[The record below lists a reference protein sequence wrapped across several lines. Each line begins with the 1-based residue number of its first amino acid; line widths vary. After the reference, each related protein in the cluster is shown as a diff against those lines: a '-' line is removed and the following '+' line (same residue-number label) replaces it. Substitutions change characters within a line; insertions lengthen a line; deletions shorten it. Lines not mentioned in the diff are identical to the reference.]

1 MGQTIRIHDQNGGGT
16 GVDSFNG
23 RTGAVVPE
31 NGDYNTGQV
40 TEVTDKNYVTDA
52 EKSTIGNTSG
62 TNTGDETPASVKTK
76 YESNPN
82 TNAYT
87 DAEKTKLSGLESSK
101 FLGEFVS
108 LAALQAA
115 FPSPDVGSYAYVDG
129 GIGSDV
135 IKYIWDT
142 TDNKYVEQ
150 LGESTEETPASIKS
164 KYESNPDTN
173 AFTDAEKLNLSNQ
186 SGTNTGDETAGT
198 IKTKYES
205 NPDTN
210 AFTDAEKT
218 NLSNQSGTNT
228 GDETPASIKTKYES
242 NANTNAF
249 TDAEK
254 TKLTSLST
262 EVYEV
267 YQLGTN
273 NVPNTPTAVT
283 FDNERASSSAFS
295 LLVGGIVVV
304 NQAISKLSLI
314 YSVSL
319 NRTINNRATAS
330 HQVYINGSPYTGS
343 LSYTYHRTIASGQ
356 GSACKT
362 VVINNLSATDT
373 IELRSTRVSGTAP
386 ALVTIAEGSNLVL
399 EIKEI

>member
-1 MGQTIRIHDQNGGGT
+1 MGQTIRIHNQNGGGGA

-23 RTGAVVPE
+23 RTGAVVPQT
-31 NGDYNTGQV
+31 GDYNTGQV

-62 TNTGDETPASVKTK
+62 TNTGDETPTSVKTK

-115 FPSPDVGSYAYVDG
+115 FPSPSVGSYAYVDG

-228 GDETPASIKTKYES
+228 GDETTLSIQTKRPLKTVNSQSLEGVGNINISGFDPVAEGVLTDYIDS
-242 NANTNAF
+242 QNNNQQTTNAVF
-249 TDAEK
+249 PN
-254 TKLTSLST
+254 LT
-262 EVYEV
+262 
-267 YQLGTN
+267 
-273 NVPNTPTAVT
+273 
-283 FDNERASSSAFS
+283 
-295 LLVGGIVVV
+295 
-304 NQAISKLSLI
+304 
-314 YSVSL
+314 
-319 NRTINNRATAS
+319 
-330 HQVYINGSPYTGS
+330 
-343 LSYTYHRTIASGQ
+343 TYLTLIASGIDITSDYRFELSFSISINTTNRNAVVDIKDFGVSILPQ
-356 GSACKT
+356 VYT
-362 VVINNLSATDT
+362 VEVKDVTN
-373 IELRSTRVSGTAP
+373 RKW
-386 ALVTIAEGSNLVL
+386 VTISGRITPNPLGAGQIQLQLDFGADQGGGATSTMYFANISLSK
-399 EIKEI
+399 IN